1 MNNSSFYNSIGYK
14 VLMAL
19 SGFFLM
25 FFLVQHLTINMLS
38 VFNEEMFNE
47 TSHFMGTNPV
57 VQGLLQPVLL
67 IAVLFHFIMGIFL
80 EYKNNKARTINYAF
94 NKPSANSSW
103 VSRNMIISGLTVL
116 AFLILHFIDFWIPE
130 IAHKYID
137 FLPEDPSRY
146 FHELQAKFIHP
157 ERVIAYVIAFIF
169 LSLHLMH
176 GFQSSFQSVG
186 FKNNNNSPLIIKLS
200 YLFSIVVP
208 AGFIF
213 IAIFHYLNH

>member
-25 FFLVQHLTINMLS
+25 FFLVQHLSINMLS

-116 AFLILHFIDFWIPE
+116 
-130 IAHKYID
+130 
-137 FLPEDPSRY
+137 S
-146 FHELQAKFIHP
+146 
-157 ERVIAYVIAFIF
+157 IF
-169 LSLHLMH
+169 N
-176 GFQSSFQSVG
+176 FTF
-186 FKNNNNSPLIIKLS
+186 
-200 YLFSIVVP
+200 Y
-208 AGFIF
+208 
-213 IAIFHYLNH
+213 

>member
-25 FFLVQHLTINMLS
+25 FFLVQHLSINMLS

-103 VSRNMIISGLTVL
+103 VSRNMIISG
-116 AFLILHFIDFWIPE
+116 
-130 IAHKYID
+130 
-137 FLPEDPSRY
+137 
-146 FHELQAKFIHP
+146 
-157 ERVIAYVIAFIF
+157 
-169 LSLHLMH
+169 
-176 GFQSSFQSVG
+176 
-186 FKNNNNSPLIIKLS
+186 
-200 YLFSIVVP
+200 
-208 AGFIF
+208 
-213 IAIFHYLNH
+213 